1 MKKHLVNLIRSLP
14 IGVILQEKL
23 LFFLK
28 LRYWP
33 NFASPSTFNEKINHR
48 KLFVTDKFM
57 VSCMDK
63 IAVRDHVAAKIG
75 PEILIPVLYTGES
88 ITAEQLL
95 ALGDD
100 IVAKPSHDS
109 KSTEIIR
116 SNTSEIAT
124 AAAARLQAKL
134 NTDFGKQTNQFAYCE
149 VPPKIL
155 VEQMLIEA
163 NKVTPDDYKIFC
175 FRQADGSIE
184 MFIELHEN
192 REQPDY
198 RVAWFDAG
206 LEPIRILGDDY
217 VTCSFPC
224 PEKWPQMRTVAETLS
239 ADFDHVRIDLYHV
252 DNQIYFGEMTFFDG
266 GGRTEYSTQDG
277 NRHDLDREMGRLWT
291 MAGEFPCD
299 PPQRKFKSH
308 DAPRFGGQSPPPKRK
323 KRRQPATVLAQKNAD

>member
-1 MKKHLVNLIRSLP
+1 MKKHLLSLIRSLP
-14 IGVILQEKL
+14 IGVVLQEKL

-33 NFASPSTFNEKINHR
+33 NFASPKTFNEKINHR
-48 KLFVTDKFM
+48 KLFLKDSFM

-63 IAVRDHVAAKIG
+63 IAVRDHVAEKIG
-75 PEILIPVLYTGES
+75 PEILIPVLYAGES
-88 ITAEQLL
+88 ITPEQLH

-116 SNTSEIAT
+116 SNTPEVASP
-124 AAAARLQAKL
+124 AAARLQAKVK
-134 NTDFGKQTNQFAYCE
+134 TDFGKQTNQFAYCD

-155 VEQMLIEA
+155 VEKMLVEEI
-163 NKVTPDDYKIFC
+163 KPTPDDYKIFC

-184 MFIELHEN
+184 MYIELHEN

-198 RVAWFDAG
+198 RVAWFKAN
-206 LEPIRILGDDY
+206 LEPIEIRGDDY

-224 PEKWPQMRTVAETLS
+224 PEKWPQMREIAETLS

-252 DNQIYFGEMTFFDG
+252 DGRIYFGEMTFFDG
-266 GGRTEYSTQDG
+266 GGRTEYSTLKG
-277 NRHDLDREMGRLWT
+277 ERHDLDREMGRLWT
-291 MAGEFPCD
+291 MASEFPCD
-299 PPQRKFKSH
+299 PPQRKSASH
-308 DAPRFGGQSPPPKRK
+308 DVPRFDEGERQPKRE
-323 KRRQPATVLAQKNAD
+323 KRPVPVAALSQTNI